1 METKVHLH
9 LLSHLM
15 FFIYQVIYT
24 RRSISN
30 IILPIVLH
38 IKTSEG
44 RTSIIFRPL
53 ISKLSHPLQMDQ
65 VMLSRTKL
73 LQNSILSP
81 SQIKAHKHPVPYHF
95 HAHLALLLASFPQST
110 INACPNCHLQ
120 PHSLTHR
127 ERKRNRMAGQTT
139 TATTLFL
146 LMSMI
151 LMIILLLDF
160 SYVCHAD
167 PDPVD
172 DICIADLSTGQRFAN
187 GYPCKPASQ
196 VTADDLVS
204 DVLAKEGNTS
214 NVFGSFT
221 THGTVVKFPGLNTM
235 GMSMNRVDF
244 APGGINAPHTHPRAS
259 ELVIVVRGT
268 LFIGIITADN
278 KYFSKVVKKGEMFIV
293 PRGLMHFQCNIGKG
307 KAQTYAAFNSQLP
320 GGISVPKSL
329 FRSTPSIPDGLL
341 SKVFQLDEATVR
353 ASKAKL
359 VNI

>member
-1 METKVHLH
+1 
-9 LLSHLM
+9 
-15 FFIYQVIYT
+15 
-24 RRSISN
+24 
-30 IILPIVLH
+30 
-38 IKTSEG
+38 
-44 RTSIIFRPL
+44 
-53 ISKLSHPLQMDQ
+53 
-65 VMLSRTKL
+65 
-73 LQNSILSP
+73 
-81 SQIKAHKHPVPYHF
+81 
-95 HAHLALLLASFPQST
+95 
-110 INACPNCHLQ
+110 
-120 PHSLTHR
+120 
-127 ERKRNRMAGQTT
+127 MAGQTT

-146 LMSMI
+146 LLSII
-151 LMIILLLDF
+151 LMIIMLLDF

-214 NVFGSFT
+214 NVFGSIT
-221 THGTVVKFPGLNTM
+221 TGGTVVKFPASTPW
-235 GMSMNRVDF
+235 
-244 APGGINAPHTHPRAS
+244 ACIKAPHTHPRAS

-268 LFIGIITADN
+268 LFIGIVTADN

-329 FRSTPSIPDGLL
+329 FQSTPSIPDGLL